1 MLGMGRRRRSPW
13 PFGRRSTR
21 RAAGR
26 APTEAIAGRARR
38 AVAYDRRERGSR
50 WRRFRESAPNRTAAA
65 GIRAKVTVRKTI
77 VLMAGILLRGVH
89 HGALAD
95 PAVSCGTPAASGAA
109 SRPRPRRPAAR
120 RGGGPPPP

>member
-50 WRRFRESAPNRTAAA
+50 WRRFSESAPNRTAAA

-77 VLMAGILLRGVH
+77 VLMAGDPLGGVPPRG
-89 HGALAD
+89 
-95 PAVSCGTPAASGAA
+95 PA
-109 SRPRPRRPAAR
+109 RPPRGR
-120 RGGGPPPP
+120 GPPPPPAGGAP